1 MDATAT
7 ANPTDL
13 RLLPVERGTLTLA
26 EYCELEERLGR
37 EVFVGRLERELRLR
51 TNPLEP
57 FYGNSPVE
65 FADLVRL
72 GLKCLGLYARGCRNA
87 LDLRVETHEINLPGW
102 PRGLDGYRILHLSDL
117 HFENNLRITDRVIA
131 RLPEIPHDLCVL
143 TGDYRA
149 RTFGPFELAMHEL
162 ARLRAAIP
170 GRVYAVLGNH
180 DSIAMLPYL
189 RRMDLPVLFN
199 EGVRI
204 GRGDDAFH
212 LAGIDDPHYHRVWD
226 IPRSLRLRPDG
237 MPAVLLSHSS
247 LPYREAEAAGVSLL
261 LCGHTHGGQLCL
273 PGGMALLN
281 NERAPRRM
289 IRGPWRY
296 RSLAGYT
303 SRGAGATGVEAR
315 YNCPPEITVHVLRSP
330 P

>member
-1 MDATAT
+1 MSST
-7 ANPTDL
+7 ANDAQSDP
-13 RLLPVERGTLTLA
+13 RQLPVERGTLTLA

-57 FYGNSPVE
+57 CFGNSPVE

-72 GLKCLGLYARGCRNA
+72 GLKCVGLYARGCRNA
-87 LDLRVETHEINLPGW
+87 LDLRVETHEITLPGW
-102 PRGLDGYRILHLSDL
+102 PRGLDGFRILQLSDL
-117 HFENNLRITDRVIA
+117 HFENNLRMTDHIVSL
-131 RLPEIPHDLCVL
+131 LPSIPHDLCVL

-180 DSIAMLPYL
+180 DTIAMLPYL

-204 GRGDDAFH
+204 GDGTDAFH

-226 IPRSLRLRPDG
+226 IPRSLRIRPAG

-273 PGGMALLN
+273 PGGFAVLN

-296 RSLAGYT
+296 RKLAGYT

>member
-1 MDATAT
+1 MRFPASRSQPD
-7 ANPTDL
+7 PT
-13 RLLPVERGTLTLA
+13 LPTVERGTLTLA

-57 FYGNSPVE
+57 CFGNSPVE
-65 FADLVRL
+65 FADVVRL
-72 GLKCLGLYARGCRNA
+72 GLKCVGLYARGCRNA
-87 LDLRVETHEINLPGW
+87 LDLRIETHETTLPGW
-102 PRGLDGYRILHLSDL
+102 PRGLDGYRILQLSDL
-117 HFENNLRITDRVIA
+117 HFENNLRITDRIIA
-131 RLPEIPHDLCVL
+131 LMPAIPHDLCVL

-162 ARLRAAIP
+162 GRLRAAIP
-170 GRVYAVLGNH
+170 GPVYAVLGNH

-204 GRGDDAFH
+204 GGGEGEFH

-247 LPYREAEAAGVSLL
+247 RPYREAEAAGVSLL

-273 PGGMALLN
+273 PGGFAVLN

-315 YNCPPEITVHVLRSP
+315 YNCPPEITVHVLRSSP
-330 P
+330 